1 MAFDDELQFE
11 AAMISLLTTKY
22 GWEPEVLRYKTE
34 EDLIENWANILYE
47 NNRDVDRLNDVP
59 LTKGEMQQII
69 EQIGRLRTPL
79 KLNGFINGKTI
90 AIKRDNPADELH
102 FGKEVS
108 LKIYDRHEIAAGQ
121 SRYHGRGLHYPTA

>member
-1 MAFDDELQFE
+1 MAYDDELQFE
-11 AAMISLLTTKY
+11 AAMISLLTAKY

-69 EQIGRLRTPL
+69 EQINRLPFRRNSNNNIPCD
-79 KLNGFINGKTI
+79 F
-90 AIKRDNPADELH
+90 RDGNNTL
-102 FGKEVS
+102 
-108 LKIYDRHEIAAGQ
+108 
-121 SRYHGRGLHYPTA
+121 